1 MNQKISVVLTLLNE
15 ASNIE
20 DTLKAILSQ
29 SFPVNEIIIVDGG
42 STDDTCM
49 IIKKYATQDS
59 RIKLYE
65 APGLNIAQGRNY
77 AIERAQSEIIAVTD
91 GGCVPRIDWLK
102 ELIIPMI
109 GPENYVAVAGSFQ
122 TQYDN
127 NFEYYSGLLCTPS
140 LDDEDSRLF
149 FGRNSAFTKRIWSLA
164 GGYPEWLYTAEDT
177 LFAMQVKSLGAKI
190 AYAPNS
196 VVAWRPRK
204 NLWKLAKMFFLY
216 GRGNGRINF
225 GDMKGSLFWLRYYF
239 LLILSLIIG
248 LKYWYFLIVALL
260 IFLYLCKIMIIP
272 EIKKKT
278 DKRSKWIFVP
288 IIVFTRNFST
298 NLGFLF
304 GQLEYLLN
312 PIFNVKLNTY
322 KSNGLKK

>member
-1 MNQKISVVLTLLNE
+1 MEKCTHIEILQKGSDMNQKISVVLTLLNE

-109 GPENYVAVAGSFQ
+109 GPENYVAVAISRYIFTPFCTLNTGSMNILTFH
-122 TQYDN
+122 
-127 NFEYYSGLLCTPS
+127 P
-140 LDDEDSRLF
+140 LF
-149 FGRNSAFTKRIWSLA
+149 
-164 GGYPEWLYTAEDT
+164 
-177 LFAMQVKSLGAKI
+177 I
-190 AYAPNS
+190 AS
-196 VVAWRPRK
+196 
-204 NLWKLAKMFFLY
+204 
-216 GRGNGRINF
+216 
-225 GDMKGSLFWLRYYF
+225 
-239 LLILSLIIG
+239 LILSI
-248 LKYWYFLIVALL
+248 LL
-260 IFLYLCKIMIIP
+260 SKSGVCFSYISIMVCGDKDHDKI
-272 EIKKKT
+272 
-278 DKRSKWIFVP
+278 
-288 IIVFTRNFST
+288 
-298 NLGFLF
+298 
-304 GQLEYLLN
+304 
-312 PIFNVKLNTY
+312 
-322 KSNGLKK
+322 